1 MSEIDYG
8 RLRLLLLDVDG
19 VLTDGRIM
27 LTPGGEE
34 IKSFHVRDGSA
45 MKYWTRAGGKL
56 ALLTGRGSN
65 AVKIRAGE
73 LGVHATRLSAK
84 DKLPAFREIL
94 TELGIEPHETI
105 VVGDDLVDIPL
116 LRRAGLGVAVA
127 DAAEE
132 LRARADYVTAA
143 PGGAGAVREL
153 IEMVMKRTGQWD
165 RVLSGY
171 LDEPRS

>member
-1 MSEIDYG
+1 MSETDYAG
-8 RLRLLLLDVDG
+8 LRLLLLDVDG

-73 LGVHATRLSAK
+73 LGVHATRLNAK

-116 LRRAGLGVAVA
+116 VRRAGLGVAVA

-143 PGGAGAVREL
+143 PGGAGAVREV

-165 RVLSGY
+165 RILSAY
-171 LDEPRS
+171 LDTTRS